1 MSNNYLIIGDD
12 PYIREKEEIRLRDKF
27 LSHSELDLNYS
38 VFSSEEVSGIMDSLG
53 TLPFLAERRVILVK
67 DVHLISVESAA
78 SILTYLDK
86 PTDTSVLVLSAD
98 SAFRKNKACN
108 KISKLTEVVKADKP
122 DALTVKKWIRAFFK
136 KENVEVSQDAVDL
149 IVSLKG
155 TDIAA
160 VKIELDKLLAFS
172 GGEKVEAAHVE
183 RLVGRSI
190 TEAIYMLMDAINSAS
205 AARALRVL
213 QDLYDQKKKHYEI
226 VGYLAGYIRTMQ
238 KIKLLEDQGTAPGS
252 MASELGV
259 SSGRMYHLARQSKK
273 YSTSRIKKWLSLL
286 VEADEDIKKTSGK
299 TPNLVMEILIVELI
313 NN

>member
-27 LSHSELDLNYS
+27 LSSSELDLNYS

-53 TLPFLAERRVILVK
+53 TLPFLADKRVILVK

-78 SILTYLDK
+78 SILTYLEK

-98 SAFRKNKACN
+98 SAFRKNKSYN
-108 KISKLTEVVKADKP
+108 KISKLTDAVNADKP

-155 TDIAA
+155 TDTAA

-172 GGEKVEAAHVE
+172 GGEKVEAPHVE
-183 RLVGRSI
+183 KLVGRSV
-190 TEAIYMLMDAINSAS
+190 TETVFKLVDAINSKDTAW
-205 AARALRVL
+205 AFRILE
-213 QDLYDQKKKHYEI
+213 DLYDQKQKHPVI
-226 VGYLAGYIRTMQ
+226 LGYLAWYTRMMQ
-238 KIKLLEDQGTAPGS
+238 KIKLL
-252 MASELGV
+252 ASQGV
-259 SSGRMYHLARQSKK
+259 SSGRMASEIGKSPGQTRHLEAQSRK
-273 YSTSRIKKWLSLL
+273 YSPERIGKWISLL
-286 VEADEDIKKTSGK
+286 MEADEDLKKTSGK